1 MEVSMKLKAYDTM
14 NRLCEVDLKLVV
26 GHYTLPCRKV
36 VDGVYKSQY
45 KVVTINS
52 SIYYIDCDI
61 F

>member
-1 MEVSMKLKAYDTM
+1 MKIKAYDTM